1 MIAAHATDPTTIPA
15 ICPPDRPSEEDFEE
29 EPVLVLVLELELDVL
44 DSLTLKHRTSV
55 VKDAKGMYLI
65 SAQA

>member
-15 ICPPDRPSEEDFEE
+15 ICPPDRPSEEDLEE
-29 EPVLVLVLELELDVL
+29 ELVLVLELELDVL

-55 VKDAKGMYLI
+55 MKDAKGMYLI

>member
-1 MIAAHATDPTTIPA
+1 MPA
-15 ICPPDRPSEEDFEE
+15 ICPPDRPSEEAFEE
-29 EPVLVLVLELELDVL
+29 EPVLVLELELDVL
-44 DSLTLKHRTSV
+44 DSLTLKHNTFV